1 MSSSLMQNSLTF
13 LSSISLQPFVVVV
26 VVCSLTQA
34 QAREVFALAK
44 LAYINS
50 LVG

>member
-13 LSSISLQPFVVVV
+13 LSSISLQPFVVV